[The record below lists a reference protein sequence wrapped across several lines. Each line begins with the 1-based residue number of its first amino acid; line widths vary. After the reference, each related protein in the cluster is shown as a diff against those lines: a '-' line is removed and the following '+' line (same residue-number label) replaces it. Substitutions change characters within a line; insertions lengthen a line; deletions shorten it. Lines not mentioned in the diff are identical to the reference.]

1 MKSAGTLMLF
11 ICLLVIAVLGYF
23 NFKQTQTI
31 QLLNEEIIEQAR
43 LRHLLILEKHVL
55 KKKVEK
61 LEKNQADSVR

>member
-61 LEKNQADSVR
+61 LEKIPADSVR